1 MSEKNTVNVGNIPL
15 VQSGNPFL
23 VVIGFYAVIVAVMM
37 VGYYAW
43 KYAPWYATALYLI
56 FVVLFI
62 PIVLAMGTVKKNAR
76 MASKCTKMSYE
87 TAKTIFMLSMF
98 ITPLYPLVA
107 LPITL
112 TSTYLLAFNMCED

>member
-1 MSEKNTVNVGNIPL
+1 MSEKSVVNIGNIPL

-23 VVIGFYAVIVAVMM
+23 VVAGFYAVVLAIMM

-43 KYAPWYATALYLI
+43 NYAPWYATALYLI
-56 FVVLFI
+56 CITMLIPVVLAI
-62 PIVLAMGTVKKNAR
+62 GTIKKNAR
-76 MASKCTKMSYE
+76 MANKCTKMSYE

-112 TSTYLLAFNMCED
+112 TSTWLLAFNLCDE